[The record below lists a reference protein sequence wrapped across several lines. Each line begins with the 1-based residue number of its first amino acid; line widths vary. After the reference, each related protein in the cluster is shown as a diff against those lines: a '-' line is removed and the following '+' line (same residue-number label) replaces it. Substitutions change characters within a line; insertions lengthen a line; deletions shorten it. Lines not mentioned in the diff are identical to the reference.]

1 MTRSPSHQ
9 LSDEAMLEAADRFMQ
24 WSRSEAGATTC
35 LGVAEGSFKAENEL
49 LRAFVDS
56 IHPPEPDDD

>member
-1 MTRSPSHQ
+1 MADPPSGRPTDQ
-9 LSDEAMLEAADRFMQ
+9 ALLDAADRFMQ
-24 WSRSEAGATTC
+24 WSRSEEGATTC

-56 IHPPEPDDD
+56 VSPPEVAS